1 MSVHE
6 YRRKAEELLN
16 RAARTTDLKMR
27 GAVLEQALQWHH
39 LAVQANARSFAPRDA
54 EARPDDGE
62 SGESL
67 PEAPDEHS
75 R

>member
-6 YRRKAEELLN
+6 YRRKADELLE

-27 GAVLEQALQWHH
+27 SAVLEQALQWHH
-39 LAVQANARSFAPRDA
+39 LAVAANARSFSPRDA
-54 EARPDDGE
+54 EADKD
-62 SGESL
+62 
-67 PEAPDEHS
+67 ATDE

>member
-6 YRRKAEELLN
+6 YRRKAEELLD

-39 LAVQANARSFAPRDA
+39 LAVAANARSFAPRDA
-54 EARPDDGE
+54 EPDKDE
-62 SGESL
+62 
-67 PEAPDEHS
+67 PDK